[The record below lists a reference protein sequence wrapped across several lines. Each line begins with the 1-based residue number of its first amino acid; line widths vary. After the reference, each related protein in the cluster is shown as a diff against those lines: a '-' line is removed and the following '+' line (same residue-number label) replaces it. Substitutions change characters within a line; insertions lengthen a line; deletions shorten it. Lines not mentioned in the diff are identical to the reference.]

1 MLSSKPFR
9 ALNNTINAKAPMAN
23 PAMDIAVIIFIAEGF
38 FLEKKY
44 LRAINAETFTRYL
57 MEFRSTFGLL
67 N

>member
-1 MLSSKPFR
+1 
-9 ALNNTINAKAPMAN
+9 MAN

-57 MEFRSTFGLL
+57 MEFRSTFDLL
-67 N
+67 NESF